1 MNKEMKPDIEGE
13 MDEFQRISQ
22 DLRREEKI
30 DISVEELVRSFDGLK
45 EQTLTDDVWPKLENT
60 ESNEIEKGDIEAVN
74 DIAKMYNKTNPN
86 KLIKAIKSGDY
97 HRPLILKM
105 GDRYILI
112 AGNTRLCTAAA
123 MGVNPKVFIGEI
135 GEDINESELLKGGNA
150 DNKSLIQIAKK
161 HDAKNYYHI
170 DDMVKSL
177 KKQVEMGLPIEMEHT
192 DDKDKAREIVMD
204 HLWENPSY
212 YTKLKKSDIEEDC
225 WKGYKQVGGKI
236 KNGKNVPNCVP
247 TNESSS
253 PAQQAAIAINM
264 KKKGIEPKNESEEV
278 TGNKQIDKDLDSDE
292 QGMVYGIIDIVKKI
306 TDKDNRMSVANDMIK
321 KFKEENIKFDYDEFL
336 NMCGCGKEMETKE
349 SMGASSSGSSEGP
362 VFSDIVLKKDIYKFH
377 NSNLKEQQEEV
388 KEVTDGSSSGGYDV
402 PLFGKTPKGR
412 RNPLK
417 IDGPDSIYKGRAV
430 TDKKFPKWGGPDAVF
445 VKIKDKCKKFPYCN
459 QGDIN
464 ALEIIKEDEEIQ
476 KAITEISKKYGI
488 PYHQMEKI
496 VSNEINKIFI

>member
-1 MNKEMKPDIEGE
+1 MEKVIKPDIKGE
-13 MDEFQRISQ
+13 MDEFQRLSQ
-22 DLRREEKI
+22 DLRRDEKI
-30 DISVEELVRSFDGLK
+30 DISVEELVRSFEGLK

-74 DIAKMYNKTNPN
+74 DIAKMYNKTNPK
-86 KLIKAIKSGDY
+86 KLVKAIKSGEY
-97 HRPLILKM
+97 ERPLILKM

-177 KKQVEMGLPIEMEHT
+177 KKQVEIGLPIEMEHT

-212 YTKLKKSDIEEDC
+212 YTKLKKSDVE
-225 WKGYKQVGGKI
+225 K
-236 KNGKNVPNCVP
+236 
-247 TNESSS
+247 
-253 PAQQAAIAINM
+253 
-264 KKKGIEPKNESEEV
+264 
-278 TGNKQIDKDLDSDE
+278 
-292 QGMVYGIIDIVKKI
+292 
-306 TDKDNRMSVANDMIK
+306 
-321 KFKEENIKFDYDEFL
+321 
-336 NMCGCGKEMETKE
+336 ETKE
-349 SMGASSSGSSEGP
+349 SMGAGSSGSFEGP
-362 VFSDIVLKKDIYKFH
+362 VFSDVVLKKDIHKFH

-388 KEVTDGSSSGGYDV
+388 GEATDASSSGGYDV

-430 TDKKFPKWGGPDAVF
+430 TDKKFPKWGGPGGVF
-445 VKIKDKCKKFPYCN
+445 VKVKEKCKKFPYCN
-459 QGDIN
+459 QGDTG
-464 ALEIIKEDEEIQ
+464 ALEFIKEDEEIVQ
-476 KAITEISKKYGI
+476 AITETSKKYGI
-488 PYHQMEKI
+488 PYKEMEKI
-496 VSNEINKIFI
+496 VLNEINKIFI